1 MCWAK
6 VIIGDSRRMIELA
19 DESVGLAVTSPPIG
33 ISRIMGFLDR
43 LATIK
48 PFMNTSKIYTGFGR
62 NVLEF

>member
-6 VIIGDSRRMIELA
+6 VIIGDSRRMTELA
-19 DESVGLAVTSPPIG
+19 DESVGLVVTSPPIG
-33 ISRIMGFLDR
+33 ISRIMGFLGR

-48 PFMNTSKIYTGFGR
+48 TFMSTSKIYTGFGR